1 MKTAMQE
8 LIDELEVSF
17 YDHKKGHYIAQMI
30 VISTIMNKAKNKLE
44 KEKEQIIQAHNKG
57 QSDYNP
63 SLESIKFESE
73 QYYNQTYNQNK

>member
-1 MKTAMQE
+1 MQE

-44 KEKEQIIQAHNKG
+44 KEKKQIINAV
-57 QSDYNP
+57 DYGAERFGE
-63 SLESIKFESE
+63 LGEE
-73 QYYNQTYNQNK
+73 YYNETYNQNK